1 MAERISS
8 GFLNLNKPAGMTSY
22 DVIRHLKQF
31 LPYRT
36 KIGHGGILDKPAEGV
51 LPVGVGKATRLFEYF
66 QLLPKHYRGTIL
78 LGVLTDTLDLNGS
91 LVETDPLVAIPDPVE
106 LNRLAEGEFTGT
118 ITQVPPL
125 YSSLKQGGQPL
136 YRLAM
141 EGREVE
147 PKPRQVQ
154 IYRLTITEVET
165 IPAERLKQEVADRE
179 EGPDLSSADLAAEL
193 PLVHFE
199 TLCGGGTYAR
209 ALARDIARRAG
220 TVGILYHL
228 TRTRVGPFTLEEAT
242 TPQDLN
248 SPEAVRERLL
258 PPLVAAF
265 PERCV
270 LATDYELARLLQGNL
285 VPIDLR
291 RLGFNIEQFYPP
303 AYLAAWREL
312 PEPALHPEQDD
323 LPVFMVDSEGNLA
336 QVCKMVGEPIGGRVN
351 LRIRKNLAG

>member
-1 MAERISS
+1 MAAEKPS

-66 QLLPKHYRGTIL
+66 QLLPKHYRGVIL
-78 LGVLTDTLDLNGS
+78 LGLLTDTLDLNGN
-91 LVETDPLVAIPDPVE
+91 LVKTDPLVAIPE
-106 LNRLAEGEFTGT
+106 LEELARLAHEFVGT

-125 YSSLKQGGQPL
+125 YSSLKRGGQPL

-141 EGREVE
+141 EGKQVE
-147 PKPRQVQ
+147 PEPRQVQ
-154 IYRLTITEVET
+154 IYQFRVLEVET
-165 IPAERLKQEVADRE
+165 IPAAELARQVEARE
-179 EGPDLSSADLAAEL
+179 EGPDLSPADLAAEL

-209 ALARDIARRAG
+209 ALARDLAERIG

-228 TRTRVGPFTLEEAT
+228 TRTRVGPFTLENSVS
-242 TPQDLN
+242 PSSLD
-248 SPEAVRERLL
+248 SPEKLREELL

-265 PERCV
+265 PDRCI
-270 LATDYELARLLQGNL
+270 LATDYELTQLLRGNL
-285 VPIDLR
+285 VPIDIR

-303 AYLAAWREL
+303 HYLSAWKEL
-312 PEPALHPEQDD
+312 PEPTLRPEQDQ
-323 LPVFMVDSEGNLA
+323 LPVFMVDSQGRLA
-336 QVCKMVGEPIGGRVN
+336 QVCEMVGEPIGGRVN